1 MGVLRHVR
9 SSPVALL
16 VLLLAHV
23 HGARFLASA
32 DAQVLVRDSI
42 SFWAA
47 LSSDGVQTVL
57 LNSSLVLNTA
67 PPGGTLAL
75 KRNVTVQPTAADGSV
90 KAFVDFRDQPMVI
103 AIAPDVTL
111 QLLELELVN
120 MYGLVGPG
128 LNIIRQS
135 PGGRVALKNCVTIRR
150 AGLPTDAAVVN
161 MRSWPRPVGVPGPQ
175 QAVVLPNLTYNST
188 RSSPKHPMV
197 WNRPVALMVDFQT
210 TLPADSSLAFQGLY
224 LGGFTY
230 SAFNSIYFADV
241 LVDPACLA
249 SGRPGDE
256 CVAAK
261 LQRLNEE
268 AAAEAQRQQGASAPS
283 DSRSLSTTD
292 TIVVAVVVPVGVV
305 LLAALVA
312 AAVLTRRRRAR
323 AAGYGK
329 GPPPL
334 SDSSS
339 SAAARPPAGEAP
351 SSSAARSSDIFMG
364 LDEGSM
370 PPVWTQQY
378 EEEAAVEFRAAA
390 TQQDATSATAVDGM
404 LSQLINADA
413 ARPRAPAAA
422 VVGEAAAQHVAEE
435 GMRPAAALV
444 AAAPLAA
451 SPAAAALATSAGAAG
466 GAAHTTAAAAG
477 GGGMGSGGA
486 SEGVAVAFKDGQ
498 GQPPADQAV
507 VVQPAEAPR
516 PSDVAEELARMA
528 REVRMQVKDVTIRID
543 TVLGTGAFGVVYG
556 GIWQGIPVAVKT
568 VIISASQERR
578 KRALHEA
585 ALCQSIV
592 HPNIIA
598 TYACELQ
605 PIGAPVASASSGDGA
620 TTDSGRTGLASMM
633 PQIVDWRLYIIQ
645 ELADGGPLSKLY
657 GRPDIWPAPSAP
669 RMVPVVAMALGIARA
684 LAHLH
689 SKRIIHGDLTPNNVM
704 LKQDSSEPSGY
715 TIKVGDFGLSV
726 MLPHNQ
732 SHLSNLRMGT
742 MFYMCPAVIFKGQV
756 GPSSDVFSLGVIL
769 WELFHG
775 RKAGVMTRCGPRYS
789 SIFPAF
795 PPSCPPAYVSVALNC
810 LQKQSANRP
819 NAELVVQHLE
829 GLLQCLKAGQC

>member
-1 MGVLRHVR
+1 M
-9 SSPVALL
+9 
-16 VLLLAHV
+16 
-23 HGARFLASA
+23 
-32 DAQVLVRDSI
+32 
-42 SFWAA
+42 
-47 LSSDGVQTVL
+47 T
-57 LNSSLVLNTA
+57 

-135 PGGRVALKNCVTIRR
+135 PGGRVALKNCVTIRH
-150 AGLPTDAAVVN
+150 AAVVN

-197 WNRPVALMVDFQT
+197 WNRP
-210 TLPADSSLAFQGLY
+210 GLY

-268 AAAEAQRQQGASAPS
+268 AAAEAQRQQGAWTYADVPMPTQL
-283 DSRSLSTTD
+283 RLD
-292 TIVVAVVVPVGVV
+292 TIVVAVVVP
-305 LLAALVA
+305 
-312 AAVLTRRRRAR
+312 
-323 AAGYGK
+323 
-329 GPPPL
+329 
-334 SDSSS
+334 
-339 SAAARPPAGEAP
+339 
-351 SSSAARSSDIFMG
+351 
-364 LDEGSM
+364 
-370 PPVWTQQY
+370 
-378 EEEAAVEFRAAA
+378 AAVEFRAAA

-422 VVGEAAAQHVAEE
+422 V
-435 GMRPAAALV
+435 
-444 AAAPLAA
+444 
-451 SPAAAALATSAGAAG
+451 
-466 GAAHTTAAAAG
+466 
-477 GGGMGSGGA
+477 
-486 SEGVAVAFKDGQ
+486 
-498 GQPPADQAV
+498 AV